1 MAAAGPAELDAV
13 VIGAGHNG
21 LVAANRL
28 ADVGWDVLVLEAQD
42 RPGGAV
48 HSDRSLHPD
57 YVTDWFSSFYPLAAA
72 SPVLEDLELDKW
84 GLHWLHSPAVLAHV
98 LPDGRAAVLHRDI
111 HRTAESLDAFAPGDG
126 AAWIGLVEQFE
137 RIRDPLL
144 RAILTPFPA
153 PRAVAKLVTTLG
165 TADLLRFAR
174 TAVSPVR
181 RWTAEHFQGEG
192 AAMLFAGNA
201 LHTDLSPEAAGSAIY
216 GWLLSMLGQ
225 TVGFP
230 VPAGGSSGIVD
241 ALTARLDDRRGSIR
255 YGTQVQ
261 RIDTV
266 DGRVAGVRLESG
278 ELLRTRTVIADV
290 DAPTLYLSLVGP
302 AALPQRLVQDL
313 ENFVWDNATL
323 KMNWALSGPIPWQ
336 SEPVTQAGTVHIGV
350 NLDDL
355 THYAADLTTSRMPR
369 KPFALVGQTTV
380 ADPSRSPAG
389 TESAWSYTH
398 VPAGTPRQLDR
409 QVERVK
415 DAIEAQAPGFRDLII
430 AERIQTPTDLQHA
443 DGNLVHGALG
453 GGSAAIHQQ
462 LFLRPVPGLARPETV
477 IDGLYLASASA
488 HPGGGVHGAP
498 GGNAAAAAI
507 KRARRTGFVHR
518 RVIDLAHRVIYKQA
532 ERAE

>member
-1 MAAAGPAELDAV
+1 MAVDLDAV

-21 LVAANRL
+21 LVAANLL
-28 ADVGWDVLVLEAQD
+28 ADAGWDVTVLESED
-42 RPGGAV
+42 RAGGAV

-72 SPVLEDLELDKW
+72 SPVLAELELERW
-84 GLHWLHSPAVLAHV
+84 GLTWLHSPAVLAHV

-111 HRTAESLDAFAPGDG
+111 ARTAASLDEFAAGDG
-126 AAWIGLVEQFE
+126 AAWIAMVEEFE
-137 RIRDPLL
+137 RIREPLL

-153 PRAVAKLVTTLG
+153 PRAVAKLWSTMG
-165 TADLLRFAR
+165 TAGMLRFGR

-181 RWTAEHFQGEG
+181 RWTAENFGGEG

-230 VPAGGSSGIVD
+230 VPAGGSSGIID
-241 ALTARLDDRRGSIR
+241 ALSARLHAAG
-255 YGTQVQ
+255 GTV
-261 RIDTV
+261 RFGTRVAGIDTA
-266 DGRVAGVRLESG
+266 DGRVTGVRLESG
-278 ELLRTRTVIADV
+278 ERLRARAVLADV
-290 DAPTLYLSLVGP
+290 DAPSLYLSLVGRD
-302 AALPQRLVQDL
+302 ALPARLVDDL
-313 ENFVWDNATL
+313 DRFQWDNATL
-323 KMNWALSGPIPWQ
+323 KMNWALSGPIPWTAPQ
-336 SEPVTQAGTVHIGV
+336 VGEAGTVHIGV
-350 NLDDL
+350 GLDDL
-355 THYAADLTTSRMPR
+355 TYYAADLTTSRMPR
-369 KPFALVGQTTV
+369 RPFALVGQTTT

-398 VPAGTPRQLDR
+398 VPDGTPRQLAR

-415 DAIEAQAPGFRDLII
+415 DAIEAQAPGFRDLVI
-430 AERIQTPTDLQHA
+430 AERIQTPADLQHA

-453 GGSAAIHQQ
+453 GGSAAVHQQ
-462 LFLRPVPGLARPETV
+462 LFLRPVPGLARAETV

-498 GGNAAAAAI
+498 GGNAAAAAL
-507 KRARRTGFVHR
+507 KRARRTGVVHR
-518 RVIDLAHRVIYKQA
+518 RVIDLAHRTVYK
-532 ERAE
+532 